1 MSLSP
6 RAAQAK
12 HLRLQRRAA
21 QRRVLHLVP
30 HIGLC
35 FTGDYSGLG
44 GAFRTEGWSK
54 EGSKWFFCGRAN
66 QENQRQIRLILAWA
80 KGNGEQI
87 TVKRTEPRRF
97 YSDEQLRVQGL
108 TISPT
113 TKPTPTPTPTKQP
126 EPDWDYE
133 ERRAREQLAA
143 RRKLI
148 AGVDGGSDQGK
159 EAGEA
164 GVAGAKSCAGK
175 GGAASCAGE
184 EAATQPA
191 GCKKAAE
198 RDGSGKEAKS
208 GGAADI

>member
-1 MSLSP
+1 MYPLPREITVSFSTLRRTCLLFMSLTP

-12 HLRLQRRAA
+12 LLRLQRRAA
-21 QRRVLHLVP
+21 ERRVLHLVP
-30 HIGLC
+30 RVGLC

-113 TKPTPTPTPTKQP
+113 SEPTPTPTPTKQP
-126 EPDWDYE
+126 EPDW
-133 ERRAREQLAA
+133 
-143 RRKLI
+143 
-148 AGVDGGSDQGK
+148 
-159 EAGEA
+159 
-164 GVAGAKSCAGK
+164 
-175 GGAASCAGE
+175 GAASQ
-184 EAATQPA
+184 TPPPDPA
-191 GCKKAAE
+191 
-198 RDGSGKEAKS
+198 
-208 GGAADI
+208 